1 LEHGHDEEE
10 KKELK
15 ESAVW
20 GIIIM
25 GNSVEG
31 YIEAAEQLKNML
43 RAIIERRIIS
53 EHLAIETNPGIFR
66 RGRR

>member
-31 YIEAAEQLKNML
+31 YIEAAERVLV
-43 RAIIERRIIS
+43 S
-53 EHLAIETNPGIFR
+53 
-66 RGRR
+66 